1 VAMCGTLMCFTVEEF
16 VDFLASW
23 WGVDSAEHGHS
34 HGTIL
39 VNTLELKD
47 VSDKKAADD
56 LEKEVNNSKDSE
68 DELDVET
75 GSEGSSGSRFYG
87 NTKAMVKMMV
97 LFIGLLFHN
106 IFVGLDLGIGDNDYS
121 LFIAIIFHQFF
132 EGLGLGSRIAYAS
145 LKHFISVIV
154 IDLTFALACP
164 VGIAIGLGV
173 KSAVEDNDSLFQGFK
188 GTIEGLSAGILIYI
202 SIMAMMRTYAENG
215 LTGMALNYHRIS
227 SYIGLLFGAAVMAV
241 IGIWA

>member
-1 VAMCGTLMCFTVEEF
+1 MWL
-16 VDFLASW
+16 
-23 WGVDSAEHGHS
+23 
-34 HGTIL
+34 
-39 VNTLELKD
+39 
-47 VSDKKAADD
+47 DKKAADD

-97 LFIGLLFHN
+97 LFIGLLFHVRFIRGLIRSRYLSLDITKLFFPYVQN

-121 LFIAIIFHQFF
+121 LFIAIVFHQFF

-145 LKHFISVIV
+145 LKHFISIIV
-154 IDLTFALACP
+154 IDLMFALACP

-173 KSAVEDNDSLFQGFK
+173 KSAVQDNDSDFQGWK
-188 GTIEGLSAGILIYI
+188 GTIEVRLHYRL
-202 SIMAMMRTYAENG
+202 E
-215 LTGMALNYHRIS
+215 
-227 SYIGLLFGAAVMAV
+227 V
-241 IGIWA
+241 